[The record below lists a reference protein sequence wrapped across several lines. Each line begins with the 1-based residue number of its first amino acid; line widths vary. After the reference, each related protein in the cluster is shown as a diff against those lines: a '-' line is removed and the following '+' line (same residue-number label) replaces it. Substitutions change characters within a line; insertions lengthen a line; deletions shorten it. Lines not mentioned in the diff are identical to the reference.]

1 MMAARSPPVHLGD
14 ADLGRHRHV
23 CGLFDGA
30 NDAASVLVPFVVDGL
45 ARGDRVV
52 HIVQDPKA
60 YLVRLANWT
69 DVSAAVDSGQLDVRS
84 WGEAY
89 LSHGAFTA
97 SRMLAYMRR
106 ELRDGRSRGFRA
118 TRIIGDMAWARE
130 DVPGVQ
136 QLVAYESEMNRILAR
151 PRISVVCAYDTR
163 RHSPGQIA
171 EVRAAHPAAVQ
182 AGKLD
187 EGPRT
192 ATAPAPRERILAA
205 ASLLFA
211 ETGVAQT
218 GVDTLIEAAG
228 VAKATFYRH
237 FPSKDELIVAWL
249 EDPRTRW
256 FDRVRVTAEARA
268 STPSELIPRLFEA
281 IAEWLETDDFLGCP
295 YLHTSVEVT
304 DPSHPAGQAVRAYL
318 AEVGTYLE
326 ERVAAAGHP
335 DSARL
340 GRELHA
346 LLAGSIALGVAHR
359 TSSYTLAARDAADEL
374 LDMRKR

>member
-1 MMAARSPPVHLGD
+1 MAVRLQPVHLGD

-23 CGLFDGA
+23 CGLFDGP
-30 NDAASVLVPFVVDGL
+30 NDTASVLVPFVVDGL

-69 DVSAAVDSGQLDVRS
+69 DVSAAVDSGQLDVRG

-89 LSHGAFTA
+89 LSHGEFSA
-97 SRMLAYMRR
+97 SRMLAYIRR

-118 TRIIGDMAWARE
+118 TRIIGDMGWALE
-130 DVPGVQ
+130 DVPGVE
-136 QLVAYESEMNRILAR
+136 QLVACESEMNRILAR
-151 PRISVVCAYDTR
+151 PRLTVVCAYDTR
-163 RHSPGQIA
+163 QHSPGRIA
-171 EVRAAHPAAVQ
+171 EVRAVHSAAVQ

-187 EGPRT
+187 EGAGT
-192 ATAPAPRERILAA
+192 AKAPAPRERILAA

-237 FPSKDELIVAWL
+237 FPSKDELIVTWL

-281 IAEWLETDDFLGCP
+281 IAEWLEADDFLGCP

-304 DPSHPAGQAVRAYL
+304 DPSHPASQAVRAYL

-326 ERVAAAGHP
+326 EQVAAAGHH

-346 LLAGSIALGVAHR
+346 LLAGSIALGVAYR
-359 TSSYTLAARDAADEL
+359 TSSHTLAARDAADQL
-374 LDMRKR
+374 LNVRKR